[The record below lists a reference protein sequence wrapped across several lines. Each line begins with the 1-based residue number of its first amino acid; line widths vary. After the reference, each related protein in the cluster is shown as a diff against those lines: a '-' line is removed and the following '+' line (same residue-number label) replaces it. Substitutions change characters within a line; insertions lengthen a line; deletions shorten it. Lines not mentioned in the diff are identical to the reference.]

1 MFPALNKSRKLRG
14 KEHSRVERKGVQT
27 SQCSEAIEYYGVVGR
42 EEQQKVDIM
51 SNKENTRE

>member
-1 MFPALNKSRKLRG
+1 MSRKLRG

-27 SQCSEAIEYYGVVGR
+27 SQCSQAIEYYRVAGR